1 MSSRILMRLLFL
13 IAAIAVVIGIIVL
26 LVTFSQPVSFGWFAY
41 SPLSATTYNSPGV
54 HVIST
59 AGVVGTVV
67 LVAGLIALAFWA
79 GLRIGGRHK
88 PKDEHL

>member
-1 MSSRILMRLLFL
+1 MRLLFL
-13 IAAIAVVIGIIVL
+13 IAVIAVASGIIVL

-41 SPLSATTYNSPGV
+41 SPLSNTTYNLPGV

-79 GLRIGGRHK
+79 GLRIGGGLR
-88 PKDEHL
+88 PKDEQL